1 MAYQCDYCGKGVD
14 YGHDVSHAKNRT
26 KRTRLPNLHTARV
39 VEKGKV
45 VKRRLCSK
53 CLRRA
58 ERPEKKLKKS
68 EPAKSEVKEV
78 EKETSTKNKVVK
90 KEEKPTKKQVK
101 TKKET
106 SKKTEKKKTAAK
118 EDKK

>member
-68 EPAKSEVKEV
+68 EPVKPEVTR
-78 EKETSTKNKVVK
+78 EKASTKKKESK
-90 KEEKPTKKQVK
+90 KEEKKTSKK
-101 TKKET
+101 TET
-106 SKKTEKKKTAAK
+106 KKTEKKKATAK
-118 EDKK
+118 EDKKKS